1 MLEIQI
7 QSVPL
12 SLLTPRLIVRVA
24 TFAIRADVA
33 TLSIQ
38 SSDYETLLIVAAVFV
53 IAGFLFLIEAVF
65 DLLVQ
70 WWVGLRDSGFS
81 SS

>member
-1 MLEIQI
+1 
-7 QSVPL
+7 
-12 SLLTPRLIVRVA
+12 VA

>member
-1 MLEIQI
+1 
-7 QSVPL
+7 
-12 SLLTPRLIVRVA
+12 VA

-38 SSDYETLLIVAAVFV
+38 SSDYGTLLIVAAVFV
-53 IAGFLFLIEAVF
+53 IAGFLFLIEAIF

-70 WWVGLRDSGFS
+70 WWV
-81 SS
+81 